1 MTHRRIFVSLLATAG
16 LAGCATTV
24 QQQGT
29 LAELSDVPADI
40 EEVQLE
46 DGLERAEQSY
56 RRYLAETPASALTP
70 EAMRRLADLQIEQ
83 EYGVIG
89 GGGAVG
95 GGGVIGGG
103 SGAGDSGPVEMAA
116 PKSAVPVAQAATP
129 TAATGSA
136 EPEESEQ
143 DFERRASDRQELL
156 STSMGTDG
164 VLPVGSEPI
173 PAGPRE
179 AIATYRKILET
190 YPNYERNDQ
199 VVYQM
204 SRAYDE
210 IGQPDEA
217 MEVMDQLVARYPYS
231 KYVDEVHF
239 RRGEYFFVRKKYLDA
254 EDAYGAVV
262 RMGST
267 SSYYELALY
276 KLGWTLYKQEL
287 YEEAL
292 HKYMAMLDH
301 RNSIG
306 YDFDDALYEDDEH
319 RVADT
324 FRVISL
330 SFSNIGGPK
339 VVDEYFAANGHRSY
353 ADKIYGNLGE
363 FYFAKLRYD
372 DAASVYKS
380 FITLNPNHRVSPHFN
395 MRIVEIYGEAN
406 FPQLVVESKKEFATR
421 YAVDAEYWQHF
432 DIAESPEVVGFLKT
446 NLTDL
451 ANHYHALYQ
460 EPAFVDDQTTSFA
473 EASRWYG
480 QFLYSFPADE
490 ETPQINYQLA
500 DLLLENKNFG
510 ESALEYER
518 TAYDYAP
525 HEQAAAAGYAAVYAH
540 REDLAVATGAR
551 TLEVKKATV
560 ASSLKFADTF
570 PDHEQAAVVLG
581 AAADDLYAMK
591 DFPVAIESAHKL
603 IERYPQSDPD
613 LRRSAWA
620 VVAHSSID
628 LAEYPD
634 AEHAYTRVL
643 DLTPPDDESRPAVID
658 GLAAAIYKQG
668 EQANLLEDYRGAATH
683 FLRIKELAPT
693 SDIRTVAEYDA
704 AAALMKLS
712 DWAMASNVLEEFR
725 TSHPEHELNT
735 EATKQ
740 LAYIYREDGQTE
752 RSAAEHERIA
762 AEATDPELSREALLT
777 AAELYDEVD
786 VTDDAIRVYQQYV
799 AEYPQPLDIAME
811 TRTRLA
817 EIFEFELDYERYY
830 AQLNEI
836 VDADHAAGPERTDR
850 SRYLAS
856 KAALVLAE
864 QTYERFAS
872 LRLVQPFEESLA
884 EKQARMDLA
893 TVAFEGLVEYQVA
906 EVTAAAT
913 FYIAEIYFEFSAA
926 LLDSERPAGLTAAE
940 KVDYELVIEEE
951 AYPFEERAIDVHQQN
966 FELLAVGVYNPW
978 VQQSLDKLAVM
989 MPGRYAKNEISGGF
1003 VGSIDSYAYR
1013 MPIAPE
1019 IDVEGEGS
1027 IEISEV
1033 SNDETSIERAA
1044 QVAGDAG
1051 PDTN

>member
-1 MTHRRIFVSLLATAG
+1 
-16 LAGCATTV
+16 
-24 QQQGT
+24 
-29 LAELSDVPADI
+29 
-40 EEVQLE
+40 
-46 DGLERAEQSY
+46 
-56 RRYLAETPASALTP
+56 
-70 EAMRRLADLQIEQ
+70 
-83 EYGVIG
+83 
-89 GGGAVG
+89 
-95 GGGVIGGG
+95 
-103 SGAGDSGPVEMAA
+103 
-116 PKSAVPVAQAATP
+116 
-129 TAATGSA
+129 
-136 EPEESEQ
+136 
-143 DFERRASDRQELL
+143 
-156 STSMGTDG
+156 MGTDEP
-164 VLPVGSEPI
+164 LPVGSEPV

-179 AIATYRKILET
+179 AIETYRKILET

-301 RNSIG
+301 RNLIG
-306 YDFDDALYEDDEH
+306 YDFDDVLDENDEH

-324 FRVISL
+324 FRVVSL
-330 SFSNIGGPK
+330 SFSNLGGPE
-339 VVDEYFAANGHRSY
+339 VVDEYFAENGHRSY

-363 FYFAKLRYD
+363 FYFTKLRYD

-380 FITLNPNHRVSPHFN
+380 FIALNPNHRVSPHFN

-460 EPAFVDDQTTSFA
+460 EPAFVDDQATSFA

-570 PDHEQAAVVLG
+570 PDHEQAAAVLG

-762 AEATDPELSREALLT
+762 AEATDPELGREALLT

-799 AEYPQPLDIAME
+799 VEYPQPLDIAME

-893 TVAFEGLVEYQVA
+893 MVAFEGLVEYQVA

-1033 SNDETSIERAA
+1033 SNDETSVERAA

>member
-1 MTHRRIFVSLLATAG
+1 
-16 LAGCATTV
+16 
-24 QQQGT
+24 
-29 LAELSDVPADI
+29 
-40 EEVQLE
+40 
-46 DGLERAEQSY
+46 
-56 RRYLAETPASALTP
+56 
-70 EAMRRLADLQIEQ
+70 
-83 EYGVIG
+83 
-89 GGGAVG
+89 
-95 GGGVIGGG
+95 
-103 SGAGDSGPVEMAA
+103 
-116 PKSAVPVAQAATP
+116 VAN
-129 TAATGSA
+129 
-136 EPEESEQ
+136 
-143 DFERRASDRQELL
+143 
-156 STSMGTDG
+156 
-164 VLPVGSEPI
+164 I
-173 PAGPRE
+173 
-179 AIATYRKILET
+179 
-190 YPNYERNDQ
+190 
-199 VVYQM
+199 
-204 SRAYDE
+204 
-210 IGQPDEA
+210 
-217 MEVMDQLVARYPYS
+217 
-231 KYVDEVHF
+231 
-239 RRGEYFFVRKKYLDA
+239 RKKYLDA
-254 EDAYGAVV
+254 EDAYAAVV

-267 SSYYELALY
+267 STYYELALY

-306 YDFDDALYEDDEH
+306 YDFDDALNEDDEH

-380 FITLNPNHRVSPHFN
+380 FIALNPNHRVSPHFN

-432 DIAESPEVVGFLKT
+432 DIEESPEVVGFLKT

-460 EPAFVDDQTTSFA
+460 EPAFVDDQATSFA

-570 PDHEQAAVVLG
+570 PDHEQAAAVLG

-762 AEATDPELSREALLT
+762 AEATDPELGREALLT

-799 AEYPQPLDIAME
+799 VEYPQPLDIAME

-893 TVAFEGLVEYQVA
+893 MVAFEGLVEYQVA

-1033 SNDETSIERAA
+1033 SNDETSVERAA